1 MKWKIA
7 VIIPLA
13 VILISGCTTFPGI
26 SSGMKKPKTVEETH
40 DLVVIDDIRVI
51 PSVIYPDMDVF
62 VNFRVKHVGDPK
74 TSDPVEVDIEAYD
87 FGPCEFKDLVCDNNN
102 NNKCKEIP
110 VNPQET
116 KYFEIKLKA
125 PNEET
130 VAGLPKKC
138 PVRIKVSYEYTAK
151 TQVEAYVMTQDKFKE
166 LGMAGK
172 SPYYA
177 PTQKVG
183 IGPVKIYFEFV
194 QPQPFFNGKD
204 VTFFVYAKNLGNGD
218 VRGSFKINVEVLG
231 SSSEPTCPS
240 SGDLK
245 FVEGETRKVKCTW
258 RPTLG
263 GSEEKMFYLAASAGY
278 TYSYEKVVNVEVQP
292 FRSDG
297 K

>member
-7 VIIPLA
+7 VIISLA

-74 TSDPVEVDIEAYD
+74 TSDETKDVKITIYD
-87 FGPCEFKDLVCDNNN
+87 LGPCKDLDTS
-102 NNKCKEIP
+102 KIP
-110 VNPQET
+110 QSFDIYPQET
-116 KYFEIKLKA
+116 KYFEITFTA
-125 PNEET
+125 PDEDT

-138 PVRIKVSYEYTAK
+138 PVRIKVSYTYTAK

-194 QPQPFFNGKD
+194 QPQPFFDGKD

-218 VRGSFKINVEVLG
+218 VGGSFNINVEALG
-231 SSSEPTCPS
+231 SSNQPTCPS

-258 RPTLG
+258 EPDLG
-263 GSEEKMFYLAASAGY
+263 GSEEKMFYLVASAGY